1 MTEVSRSGYYYK
13 PKGDKSKDAILLER
27 IREVATEFP
36 SYGYR
41 RVTAQLRRQGIMV
54 NRKRVYRIMRAGG
67 ILCTIRR
74 RYRVTTN
81 SNHSL
86 VKYPNLIANLIP
98 VRTDELWHSD
108 ITYIRLEVSF
118 AYLAAIIDG
127 FSRKV
132 IGYALGRTLCSTLTI
147 AALTDAIR
155 SRDTTSLTHHSDQGF
170 QYCSREY
177 VKILKDSGIAIS
189 MSGKANPYD
198 NAKMESFFRTL
209 KVEEVYMSEYRTFE
223 DVLNSIPY
231 FIEEVY
237 NSKRLHSSL
246 GYMPPEEF
254 EHIFNKNKTHQLVL
268 TS

>member
-1 MTEVSRSGYYYK
+1 MMKTSRSGHYY
-13 PKGDKSKDAILLER
+13 KSKDKKGDGFLLKK

-36 SYGYR
+36 CYGYR
-41 RVTAQLRRQGIMV
+41 RVTAQLRRDGIMV
-54 NRKRVYRIMRAGG
+54 NRKRIQRIMVQNGL
-67 ILCTIRR
+67 LCTIRR
-74 RYRVTTN
+74 KYRVTTN
-81 SNHSL
+81 SKHGL
-86 VKYPNLIANLIP
+86 VKYPNLIKGFIP

-108 ITYIRLEVSF
+108 ITYIRLEVGF

-132 IGYALGRTLCSTLTI
+132 VGYALGRTLSPKLTI
-147 AALTDAIR
+147 AALSDAIG
-155 SRDTTSLTHHSDQGF
+155 SRDIASLTHHSDQGF

-177 VKILKDSGIAIS
+177 VKILKGNGIKIS

-209 KVEEVYMSEYRTFE
+209 KVEEVYMSEYRTYE
-223 DVLNSIPY
+223 DVLNCIPY

-254 EHIFNKNKTHQLVL
+254 EDKFNKNKAHQLAL
-268 TS
+268 T

>member
-1 MTEVSRSGYYYK
+1 MMKTSRSGHYY
-13 PKGDKSKDAILLER
+13 KSKDKKSDAFLLEK

-36 SYGYR
+36 CYGYR
-41 RVTAQLRRQGIMV
+41 RVTAHLRRNAIMV
-54 NRKRVYRIMRAGG
+54 NRKRIQRIMVQNGL
-67 ILCTIRR
+67 LCTIRR
-74 RYRVTTN
+74 KYRVTTN
-81 SNHSL
+81 SKHGL
-86 VKYPNLIANLIP
+86 VKYPNLIAGLIP

-108 ITYIRLEVSF
+108 ITYIRLEAGF

-132 IGYALGRTLCSTLTI
+132 VGYALGRTLSPKLTI
-147 AALTDAIR
+147 AALNDAIS
-155 SRDTTSLTHHSDQGF
+155 SRDTASLTHHSDQGF
-170 QYCSREY
+170 QYCSKEY
-177 VKILKDSGIAIS
+177 VKILKDSGIKIS

-223 DVLNSIPY
+223 DVLNCIPY

-254 EHIFNKNKTHQLVL
+254 EDKFNKKRSHQLVL
-268 TS
+268 T

>member
-1 MTEVSRSGYYYK
+1 MKTSRSGHYY
-13 PKGDKSKDAILLER
+13 KSKDKKSDAFLLKK

-36 SYGYR
+36 CYGYR
-41 RVTAQLRRQGIMV
+41 RVTAELRRRGIMV
-54 NRKRVYRIMRAGG
+54 NRKRVHRIMAQNG

-74 RYRVTTN
+74 KYRVTTN
-81 SNHSL
+81 SKHGL
-86 VKYPNLIANLIP
+86 VKYPNLIAGLIP

-108 ITYIRLEVSF
+108 ITYIRLEAGF

-132 IGYALGRTLCSTLTI
+132 VGYALGRTLSPVLTI
-147 AALTDAIR
+147 AALSDAIS
-155 SRDTTSLTHHSDQGF
+155 SRNTGSLTHHSDQGY
-170 QYCSREY
+170 QYCSSDY
-177 VKILKDSGIAIS
+177 VKILKGNGIAIS

-246 GYMPPEEF
+246 GYVPPEEF
-254 EHIFNKNKTHQLVL
+254 EDKFNKNKSHQLVL
-268 TS
+268 T